1 MNNQFLLLQ
10 SLHMIHGPTWK
21 SSPRAWLDKVC
32 TCNAHELPAS
42 QLLLLLEANKVVELM
57 EDFVLVRCYM
67 NWKSSVCGSGEQAFF
82 KPKMMKQFHYFG
94 DTNKEKNAFTPLF
107 LLKSLPFIFANQLGH
122 RVMSAV
128 DNNNDNKLGFFFL
141 RSPPSQSLV
150 V

>member
-94 DTNKEKNAFTPLF
+94 DTNKEKKCLHPTLSAQKFAFYF
-107 LLKSLPFIFANQLGH
+107 CKSVGPQGNVSSGQ
-122 RVMSAV
+122 
-128 DNNNDNKLGFFFL
+128 
-141 RSPPSQSLV
+141 QQ
-150 V
+150 

>member
-42 QLLLLLEANKVVELM
+42 QLLLLLLLLEANKVVELM

-67 NWKSSVCGSGEQAFF
+67 NWKSSVCGSEGA
-82 KPKMMKQFHYFG
+82 G
-94 DTNKEKNAFTPLF
+94 
-107 LLKSLPFIFANQLGH
+107 IF
-122 RVMSAV
+122 
-128 DNNNDNKLGFFFL
+128 
-141 RSPPSQSLV
+141 
-150 V
+150 